1 MQVFEVVELEEQSI
15 VGLPGWS
22 LTRERRR
29 WIARDPEGNVRATGR
44 VRGNVEA
51 SAQEYAARGSSATPS
66 DTEQPRDSERRGS
79 NTRRANRNPVADPD
93 QRSAVDRGDSE
104 RGRNQPVVNRDPSG
118 RIEPTIDTEPNVR
131 NANPT
136 PTGDMRA
143 LHPDVPDYDS
153 LNRRERR
160 AYNRGES
167 FERTVR
173 RMNGTGTM
181 RLTITP
187 DMVDEQTR
195 IRSGT
200 TGLQARDRNPSVDTD
215 VDGDVPSKG
224 IMGKV
229 WDAISGSRVVKV
241 LKAVFGTTGA
251 AAINAAIN
259 ASAVE
264 DALDAFMRA
273 VKEEA
278 NNVSESE
285 RQAFLSSIAS
295 GNFPPN
301 VLRAWG
307 ESVERF
313 NQLMVEAIISV
324 ILGGGWVAYVLLTG
338 FSIGT
343 GFVGGVLSLIA
354 GGAFVVGGTMALYSL
369 LESVGVNDIVEN
381 KITSK
386 IFNPQ
391 VVLGTAMTVDG
402 IQEYF
407 GTSLDWLTGWT
418 GWSAGD
424 LVRDSI
430 SYDSAMLEE
439 SGNGAVTSNQAK
451 QIVKNFIK
459 SDPKLVK
466 AYNDGKEEAK
476 EIMRSGAPDEESD

>member
-79 NTRRANRNPVADPD
+79 NTRRRSRNPSPNRTEPRLTSDPI
-93 QRSAVDRGDSE
+93 
-104 RGRNQPVVNRDPSG
+104 RDPETTRS
-118 RIEPTIDTEPNVR
+118 EPRIDTEPNVR

-224 IMGKV
+224 IMGKI
-229 WDAISGSRVVKV
+229 WDAISGSRVLKV
-241 LKAVFGTTGA
+241 LKAMFGTTGA

-285 RQAFLSSIAS
+285 RQAFLSGIAS

-324 ILGGGWVAYVLLTG
+324 ILGGGWIAYVLLTG

-402 IQEYF
+402 IQGYF